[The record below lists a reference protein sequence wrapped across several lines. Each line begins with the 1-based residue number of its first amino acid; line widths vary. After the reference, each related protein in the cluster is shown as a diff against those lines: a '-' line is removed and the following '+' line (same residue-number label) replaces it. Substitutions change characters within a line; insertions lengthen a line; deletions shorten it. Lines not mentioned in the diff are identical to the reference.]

1 MIGLLSKHFLLRINH
16 NSQHITLPVV
26 KNVNEKF
33 CVGKL
38 FFTIMVLLSSNLF
51 SFLLLLWFVVMVLYI
66 IFSLWNN
73 KQIQFEYPHEFLTC
87 LSGYYSFVV
96 GDEWRKV
103 VKSLMFYTNRR
114 RYGPYGEETGTYFTS
129 TKDEGK
135 IIGFHG
141 RASSF
146 LYAIRVHIQPSLSDR
161 VCREPKGCPP
171 QYRFNF
177 YQ

>member
-1 MIGLLSKHFLLRINH
+1 MKNFVSLNFLL
-16 NSQHITLPVV
+16 QLWY
-26 KNVNEKF
+26 F
-33 CVGKL
+33 CPL
-38 FFTIMVLLSSNLF
+38 IY
-51 SFLLLLWFVVMVLYI
+51 LLLLLLLLLFIVIVLYI

-87 LSGYYSFVV
+87 ISGYYGSVV
-96 GDEWRKV
+96 GDECRKV
-103 VKSLMFYTNRR
+103 VKSLTFYTNRR

-146 LYAIRVHIQPSLSDR
+146 LYAIGVYVQPSLSDR
-161 VCREPKGCPP
+161 VCKEPKGCPP
-171 QYRFNF
+171 QYQFNV